1 MTERPRRFDGDGTD
15 AAIDRAVREIMNR
28 DAAPG
33 FRRRVVAR
41 LEREPRIAWT
51 WGQFGLIAT
60 AAAVVLLLAVWART
74 PQPLQQPV
82 SEPRR
87 AELVRPVVEP
97 APTPTRPATTPAAP
111 SDVKREARAVAE
123 RRTQTPT
130 SDRRVTA
137 ASIDPAE
144 ERLERGTAN
153 PRVPDGRVE
162 TTRRPSGDPLSI
174 PPLQI
179 RPLETGEIRM
189 KSMTVGPLVVVPLLP
204 PR

>member
-1 MTERPRRFDGDGTD
+1 MTDQPRFDGDETD
-15 AAIDRAVREIMNR
+15 AAIDRAVRDIMSR

-41 LEREPRIAWT
+41 LEREPGAVWT
-51 WGQFGLIAT
+51 WGRFGLIAT
-60 AAAVVLLLAVWART
+60 AAAVVLLLAVWTRT
-74 PQPLQQPV
+74 PPPLQQPV

-87 AELVRPVVEP
+87 AELVRPVDEP
-97 APTPTRPATTPAAP
+97 APTPTRPAPTAAP
-111 SDVKREARAVAE
+111 SGVKREARAVAE

-130 SDRRVTA
+130 RDRRVAA
-137 ASIDPAE
+137 ASIEPAE
-144 ERLERGTAN
+144 ERLERGEAN
-153 PRVPDGRVE
+153 PRP
-162 TTRRPSGDPLSI
+162 PGDPLSI

-179 RPLETGEIRM
+179 RPLETGEIRV